1 MSKPQNFRTSMHGF
15 NRVDVVNYIDY
26 LVNRH
31 NSEMDAVKADNKL
44 REEELQ
50 EHCEALEA
58 TVSALRADPANPEQL
73 ELLKQEHQ
81 AELEQTEKLYQ
92 AQIDALKSEI
102 EALKSALAE
111 KSEAELEAYR
121 RAERVE
127 TMTRD
132 RANRQRE
139 KGDAILAGA
148 GEQVA
153 AMAQSMEA
161 AASGLEAVIAQMRD
175 CVSESKAQIA
185 SAAQAL
191 SALQA
196 EE

>member
-31 NSEMDAVKADNKL
+31 NSEMDAMKADAKL

-50 EHCEALEA
+50 DHCGALE
-58 TVSALRADPANPEQL
+58 VELNLMRSMPGSPEQL

>member
-31 NSEMDAVKADNKL
+31 NSEMDAVKADYKL